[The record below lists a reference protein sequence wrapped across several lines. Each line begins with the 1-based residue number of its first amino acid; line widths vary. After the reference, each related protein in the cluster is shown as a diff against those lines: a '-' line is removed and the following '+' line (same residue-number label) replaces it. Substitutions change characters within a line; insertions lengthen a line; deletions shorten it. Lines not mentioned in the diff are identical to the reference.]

1 MTTLKTLTWR
11 RGAVVAAI
19 IAAGVSGLALPAD
32 AHATDAHAAGRT
44 GGTPAAAAT
53 ASAGASSVDHETWLR
68 DVRPVIDQARAYL
81 QERTSTARPGEKPAI
96 VLDIDNTSLETYFD
110 WWFPPA
116 VAPTRDLARY
126 ADSRG
131 VDVFFVTARP
141 DFIHP
146 ATLYN
151 LDRAGYPVAGL
162 YGRSIPDL
170 FDEVSAYKTA
180 QRAAIE
186 KRGYTI
192 VANIGNNTTD
202 LVGGHAER
210 TFKLPD
216 YDGLLD

>member
-1 MTTLKTLTWR
+1 MTTLKTLNWR

-19 IAAGVSGLALPAD
+19 IAAGVSGIALPAD
-32 AHATDAHAAGRT
+32 AHAAEGT
-44 GGTPAAAAT
+44 GTTVAAAT
-53 ASAGASSVDHETWLR
+53 TASATAAPVDHETWLR
-68 DVRPVIDQARAYL
+68 DVRLVIDQAHAHVRD
-81 QERTSTARPGEKPAI
+81 RTSAPKPGEKLAI

-151 LDRAGYPVAGL
+151 LEHEGYPVAGL

-186 KRGYTI
+186 RRGYTI

-216 YDGLLD
+216 YDGRLD

>member
-1 MTTLKTLTWR
+1 MTTPTTSTWR
-11 RGAVVAAI
+11 RGIVAAAI

-32 AHATDAHAAGRT
+32 AHAAERT
-44 GGTPAAAAT
+44 GTTVAAAT
-53 ASAGASSVDHETWLR
+53 AASATAAPVDHETWLR
-68 DVRPVIDQARAYL
+68 DVRLVIDQAHTYV
-81 QERTSTARPGEKPAI
+81 EDRTSAALPGEKPAI

-141 DFIHP
+141 DFIHA
-146 ATLYN
+146 ATYYN
-151 LDRAGYPVAGL
+151 LDREGYPVAGL

-192 VANIGNNTTD
+192 IANIGNNTTD

>member
-19 IAAGVSGLALPAD
+19 IAAGVSGIALPAD
-32 AHATDAHAAGRT
+32 AHAAART
-44 GGTPAAAAT
+44 GTTVAAAT
-53 ASAGASSVDHETWLR
+53 AASATAAPIDHETWLR
-68 DVRPVIDQARAYL
+68 DVRPVIDQAHAYVRD
-81 QERTSTARPGEKPAI
+81 RTSAPQPGEKLAI

-126 ADSRG
+126 ADDRG

-151 LDRAGYPVAGL
+151 LEHEGYPVAGL

-216 YDGLLD
+216 YDGRLD

>member
-32 AHATDAHAAGRT
+32 AHAAGRT
-44 GGTPAAAAT
+44 GGTVAAAT
-53 ASAGASSVDHETWLR
+53 TASATASTAASVDHETWLR
-68 DVRPVIDQARAYL
+68 DVRPVIDQARAYV
-81 QERTSTARPGEKPAI
+81 QDRTSAARPGEKLAI

-186 KRGYTI
+186 KRGYAI

>member
-1 MTTLKTLTWR
+1 MTTPKTLTWR
-11 RGAVVAAI
+11 RGAVAAAI

-32 AHATDAHAAGRT
+32 AHAAERT
-44 GGTPAAAAT
+44 GITATAAAPAAAT
-53 ASAGASSVDHETWLR
+53 AAASIDHETWLR
-68 DVRPVIDQARAYL
+68 DVRSVIDQAHTYV
-81 QERTSTARPGEKPAI
+81 QGRTAAQKPGEKLAI

-116 VAPTRDLARY
+116 VAPTRDLAQY
-126 ADSRG
+126 ADARG
-131 VDVFFVTARP
+131 VDIFFVTARP
-141 DFIHP
+141 DFIYP
-146 ATLYN
+146 ATYYN
-151 LDRAGYPVAGL
+151 LDHEGYPVAGL

-192 VANIGNNTTD
+192 IANIGNNTTD

>member
-19 IAAGVSGLALPAD
+19 IAAGVSGIALPAD
-32 AHATDAHAAGRT
+32 AHASEPT
-44 GGTPAAAAT
+44 GVPVAAAT
-53 ASAGASSVDHETWLR
+53 TASATAASVDHGTWLR
-68 DVRPVIDQARAYL
+68 DVRPVIDQAHTYV
-81 QERTSTARPGEKPAI
+81 QDRTAARNPGEKLAI
-96 VLDIDNTSLETYFD
+96 VLDIDNTALETYFD

-126 ADSRG
+126 ADSRD

-141 DFIHP
+141 DFIYP
-146 ATLYN
+146 ATHYN
-151 LDRAGYPVAGL
+151 LDREGYPVAGL

>member
-1 MTTLKTLTWR
+1 MTTLKTLYRR
-11 RGAVVAAI
+11 RGVLVAAI
-19 IAAGVSGLALPAD
+19 IAAGVSGLALPAG
-32 AHATDAHAAGRT
+32 AHAAERT
-44 GGTPAAAAT
+44 GSTVAAAT
-53 ASAGASSVDHETWLR
+53 TASATATAAAVDHETWLR
-68 DVRPVIDQARAYL
+68 DVRPVIDQARAYV
-81 QERTSTARPGEKPAI
+81 QDRTSAARPGEKLAI

-146 ATLYN
+146 ATLHN
-151 LDRAGYPVAGL
+151 LEHEGYPVAGL

-170 FDEVSAYKTA
+170 FDEVGAYKTA

-186 KRGYTI
+186 KRGYAI

>member
-19 IAAGVSGLALPAD
+19 IAAGASGLALPAD
-32 AHATDAHAAGRT
+32 AHAAGRT
-44 GGTPAAAAT
+44 GGTAAAAT
-53 ASAGASSVDHETWLR
+53 TASATASTAASVDHETWLR
-68 DVRPVIDQARAYL
+68 DVRPVIDQARAYV
-81 QERTSTARPGEKPAI
+81 QDRTSAARPGEKLAI

-126 ADSRG
+126 ADSRD

-186 KRGYTI
+186 KRGYAI

-202 LVGGHAER
+202 LAGGHAER